1 MDVNLIAEIVTTIV
15 MVAVFVLSSGFLV
28 MGSITMEI
36 YDEKTKNEKNLIRYM
51 GNVVLIIM
59 DITELEKRWA
69 MLLRMA
75 QS

>member
-1 MDVNLIAEIVTTIV
+1 MEEMNGMDVNLIAEILTTIV

-51 GNVVLIIM
+51 GNVVLII
-59 DITELEKRWA
+59 ISQGCVGFFKI
-69 MLLRMA
+69 
-75 QS
+75 